1 MIFHKIEQDNC
12 FFVQL
17 HVHVIANE
25 TISAAR
31 KIVALQ
37 HFAGFW
43 TNLGNLHVHISHM
56 ISVQMMDIIVEHI
69 IGIARIC

>member
-1 MIFHKIEQDNC
+1 MPTWLKSMIFHKIEQDNC
-12 FFVQL
+12 FFFVQL

-25 TISAAR
+25 TLSAAR

-43 TNLGNLHVHISHM
+43 TNLGNLHISHM
-56 ISVQMMDIIVEHI
+56 ISVMY
-69 IGIARIC
+69 R